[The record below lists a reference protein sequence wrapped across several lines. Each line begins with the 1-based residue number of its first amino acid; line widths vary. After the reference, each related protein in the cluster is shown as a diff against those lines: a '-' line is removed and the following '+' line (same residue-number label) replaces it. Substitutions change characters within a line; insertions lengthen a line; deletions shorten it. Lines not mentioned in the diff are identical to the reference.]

1 MRCLR
6 IILQRAM
13 KTIMIEIIIEPF
25 KYEFMIR
32 SLITA
37 TASGIMLSILGPFA
51 INRNMGFMAD
61 AMAHATLPIIAVGV
75 FLGFSI
81 SELGVPASIL
91 IAFFLGYIIKNSN
104 VGEDTA
110 IGIIFSS
117 FFALGFI
124 LISILNVTINL
135 EDLLFGQILAV
146 SRFDVFIVT
155 AMCITVVSL
164 IIIFF
169 KQLLFYSFD
178 PIGAEVKGLNTNFL
192 NYLFLVIL
200 SVAIVASLQTVGI
213 ILVLSMLLIPA
224 AASKQITNTFVSS
237 IYVSILFGVFS
248 SVSGLYLSYFFNL
261 PSGPTMSMVAT
272 FRFVVC
278 FFVSQL
284 KKTKISLNNVL
295 NLAYKLRT

>member
-13 KTIMIEIIIEPF
+13 KNIMIEIIIEPF
-25 KYEFMIR
+25 KYEFMMR

-37 TASGIMLSILGPFA
+37 TESGIMLSILGPFA

-192 NYLFLVIL
+192 NYLFIVIL

-272 FRFVVC
+272 FLFVVC

-284 KKTKISLNNVL
+284 KKTKI
-295 NLAYKLRT
+295 

>member
-13 KTIMIEIIIEPF
+13 KNIMIEIIIEPF
-25 KYEFMIR
+25 KYEFMMR

-272 FRFVVC
+272 FLFVVC

-284 KKTKISLNNVL
+284 KKTK
-295 NLAYKLRT
+295 T

>member
-1 MRCLR
+1 
-6 IILQRAM
+6 M
-13 KTIMIEIIIEPF
+13 KKIMIEIIIDPF

-146 SRFDVFIVT
+146 SSFDVFIVT
-155 AMCITVVSL
+155 AMCISVVSL

-272 FRFVVC
+272 SLFIVC
-278 FFVSQL
+278 FFLNNL
-284 KKTKISLNNVL
+284 KKTKI
-295 NLAYKLRT
+295 

>member
-1 MRCLR
+1 
-6 IILQRAM
+6 M
-13 KTIMIEIIIEPF
+13 KKIMIEIIIDPF

-146 SRFDVFIVT
+146 SSFDVFIVT
-155 AMCITVVSL
+155 AMCISVVSL

-272 FRFVVC
+272 SLFIAC
-278 FFVSQL
+278 FFLNKL
-284 KKTKISLNNVL
+284 KKTKI
-295 NLAYKLRT
+295 